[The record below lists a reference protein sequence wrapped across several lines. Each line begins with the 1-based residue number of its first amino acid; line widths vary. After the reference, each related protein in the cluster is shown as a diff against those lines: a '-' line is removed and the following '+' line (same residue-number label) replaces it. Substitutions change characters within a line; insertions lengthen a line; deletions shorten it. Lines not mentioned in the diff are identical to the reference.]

1 MKTCTFNPKTH
12 KVVPIESNDRMD
24 YWGEDAL
31 ANSITGD
38 EAIYCWDAMISASPE
53 YPADAVK
60 PCIDELIASVKA
72 LVACK
77 GRFHTQQNF
86 ERLALAYKNFEV
98 GNSPALPPSPEGV

>member
-1 MKTCTFNPKTH
+1 MKTVTFNPLEYKLVSIEPTA
-12 KVVPIESNDRMD
+12 KMMMPVVYHAITQDIDWTDGVR
-24 YWGEDAL
+24 L
-31 ANSITGD
+31 AIAAAPD
-38 EAIYCWDAMISASPE
+38 

-86 ERLALAYKNFEV
+86 ERLALAYKNFEA
-98 GNSPALPPSPEGV
+98 GNSLSLPPAPEGV